1 MEKTKK
7 VVENDVTQMN
17 IFEKIQ
23 AVSEVVRNVE
33 KNIVVGTGNSAYKAV
48 SDIDVLMK
56 VKEAEKQFR
65 IVSIPVRQELIK
77 SEIVR
82 VIGQGGYEKITYADI
97 VKMTV
102 RIINIDNTSETIEIE
117 SFGRGLD
124 AGDKGFGKASTYARK
139 YALLNAYKIA
149 TGEDPD
155 QNKSEQQVALTK
167 DELKEKVMNYLL
179 QNVSYCNSIL
189 SYYNLQTVDELDTKQ
204 VNSVYKNLK
213 AKGIEL

>member
-1 MEKTKK
+1 MEKKT
-7 VVENDVTQMN
+7 NAMN
-17 IFEKIQ
+17 LYEKIQ
-23 AVSEVVRNVE
+23 AVSDAVRNVE
-33 KNIVVGTGNSAYKAV
+33 KNIVVGTGNSSYKAV

-56 VKEAEKQFR
+56 VKDAEKEYR
-65 IVSIPVRQELIK
+65 LVSIPVRQELVK

-82 VIGQGGYEKITYADI
+82 VIGQGGYEKITYEDI

-102 RIINIDNTSETIEIE
+102 RIINIEKPDEYIDVE

-155 QNKSEQQVALTK
+155 QVKSEQQVAYSK
-167 DELKEKVMNYLL
+167 DELKEKVINYLM
-179 QNVSYCNSIL
+179 QNVTYCNSIL
-189 SYYNLQTVDELDTKQ
+189 SYYSLPSTDDLETKHI
-204 VNSVYKNLK
+204 NSIYKNLK
-213 AKGIEL
+213 AKGITL

>member
-1 MEKTKK
+1 MEKKK
-7 VVENDVTQMN
+7 NEMN
-17 IFEKIQ
+17 LFEKIQ
-23 AVSEVVRNVE
+23 AVSDAVRNVE
-33 KNIVVGTGNSAYKAV
+33 KNIVVGTGNSSYKAV

-56 VKEAEKQFR
+56 VKDAEKEYR
-65 IVSIPVRQELIK
+65 LVSIPVRQELVK

-82 VIGQGGYEKITYADI
+82 VIGQGGYEKITYVDI

-102 RIINIDNTSETIEIE
+102 RIINIEKTDEYIEIE

-155 QNKSEQQVALTK
+155 QVKSEQQVALSK
-167 DELKEKVMNYLL
+167 DDLKEKVINYLM
-179 QNVSYCNSIL
+179 QNVNYCNSIL
-189 SYYNLQTVDELDTKQ
+189 SYYSLPSTDELETKHI
-204 VNSVYKNLK
+204 NSIYKNLK
-213 AKGIEL
+213 AKGITL